1 VKLYAWTKIER
12 CAPAICS
19 TTSSV
24 QSWPGV
30 KQTVQAGCS
39 AWPAGAANRSA
50 AARPAAIA
58 KSVARDSPEYLRA
71 IDYLGSP
78 PRSTARPPLCSTPV
92 PRPTSQPRRNPPPHR
107 RNRGRR
113 QVARVHHPRTGTL
126 VDRAHC
132 GSSIGPFRE
141 TLYGCLP
148 LSGAA
153 AFQFPGGVVA
163 LARVVIASFTVAQ
176 AGALIRRIA
185 KRLEAQLWKRMRA
198 RHRCPPTLAT
208 TAALI

>member
-1 VKLYAWTKIER
+1 LLTRADVLSTITSTSTPRAWAAFRALKIGAEVKLYAWTKIER

-92 PRPTSQPRRNPPPHR
+92 PRPTSHR
-107 RNRGRR
+107 A
-113 QVARVHHPRTGTL
+113 VTYPRT
-126 VDRAHC
+126 V
-132 GSSIGPFRE
+132 E
-141 TLYGCLP
+141 TEAGAKLP
-148 LSGAA
+148 AFITPELAPWSTARTAVHLSDPSAKRFMA
-153 AFQFPGGVVA
+153 AF
-163 LARVVIASFTVAQ
+163 R
-176 AGALIRRIA
+176 
-185 KRLEAQLWKRMRA
+185 
-198 RHRCPPTLAT
+198 
-208 TAALI
+208 